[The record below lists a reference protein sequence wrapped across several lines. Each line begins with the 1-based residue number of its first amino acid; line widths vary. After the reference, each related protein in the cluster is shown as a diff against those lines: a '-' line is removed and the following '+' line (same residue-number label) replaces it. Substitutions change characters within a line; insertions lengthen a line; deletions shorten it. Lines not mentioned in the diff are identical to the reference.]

1 MIAYI
6 VRRILLGFFTLS
18 IVSFLSYAIVQLPP
32 GDQVDMY
39 LNTVFNTPMG
49 GDAGRRTD
57 VQVEALRELWGLNRP
72 LVVQWW
78 DWITGIVTRGDFG
91 QSYAHIDGGSGGRDI
106 GEAIRE
112 DLPFTIYLAIFTIV
126 ITWVFA
132 IPVGIYSAVR
142 QNSVGDYV
150 FTFAGFVGLAV
161 PDFLLGLV
169 LMYVAFAY
177 FDHSV
182 GGIFSGDYI
191 SAPWSVGRVID
202 MLQHLIIPGLV
213 LGTAGTAGL
222 VRIMRNNL
230 LDELRKPYVVTAQ
243 AKGLPSWRV
252 IIKYPVRVA
261 LNPFISGIGGTLPAL
276 VSGSVIVSIVL
287 SLNTLGPLFL
297 IAIQRQDAPMS
308 GAIILMLTTLTVV
321 GVLISDLLLVVVD
334 PRIKLTGSARG
345 GGGTV

>member
-1 MIAYI
+1 MAAYL
-6 VRRILLGFFTLS
+6 VKRTLLGLFTLLL
-18 IVSFLSYAIVQLPP
+18 VSFISYVIVQLPP
-32 GDQVDMY
+32 GDQVDAFVNMVHERGSG
-39 LNTVFNTPMG
+39 NAP
-49 GDAGRRTD
+49 GRSTI
-57 VQVEALRELWGLNRP
+57 QMEALREAWGLNRP
-72 LVVQWW
+72 IVVQWW
-78 DWITGIVTRGDFG
+78 GWFSDIIFRGDFG
-91 QSYAHIDGGSGGRDI
+91 YSYAHIDGGSGGRPIRD
-106 GEAIRE
+106 AIAE
-112 DLPFTIYLAIFTIV
+112 DLPFTIYLSIFTIL

-142 QNSVGDYV
+142 QNSLGDYV
-150 FTFAGFVGLAV
+150 FTFAGFIGLAV

-169 LMYVAFAY
+169 LMYIAFAY

-191 SAPWSVGRVID
+191 TAPWSVGRVID

-230 LDELRKPYVVTAQ
+230 LDELHKPYVVTAQ
-243 AKGLPSWRV
+243 AKGMPAWRV
-252 IIKYPVRVA
+252 VVKYPVRVA
-261 LNPFISGIGGTLPAL
+261 LNPLISGMGSMLPAL

-287 SLNTLGPLFL
+287 SLNTLGPLYL
-297 IAIQRQDAPMS
+297 IAIQRQDAQMA
-308 GAIILMLTTLTVV
+308 GAIILMLTSLSVV